1 MLFKLKFA
9 WKRRRYVGTARNSP
23 VASLYDQPA
32 PRPSSDFFNSRLLV
46 VDCEMTGLN
55 PARDHLLSIGWV
67 TVEHGRIFNA
77 SARHLLVH
85 AESGAGAS
93 TMIHG
98 LNDARIAGARS
109 AATALLALCKQIPG
123 SIVVFHHAPID
134 LAFLQKAAW
143 DNFRCPLLFGYLDT
157 MHIEKRRLHLQDKS
171 LSLRLADCR
180 QRYGLPSVLQH
191 NALTDARATAELLL
205 AQAAYLSGKGSLPLR
220 ELGLR
225 CSG

>member
-1 MLFKLKFA
+1 
-9 WKRRRYVGTARNSP
+9 
-23 VASLYDQPA
+23 QPT
-32 PRPSSDFFNSRLLV
+32 PQPSTDFFDSRLLV

-55 PARDHLLSIGWV
+55 PVRDQLLSIGWV
-67 TVEHGRIFNA
+67 AIEQGRIVNA

-123 SIVVFHHAPID
+123 CTLVFHHAPVD
-134 LAFLQKAAW
+134 LAFLQKAAS
-143 DNFRCPLLFGYLDT
+143 DNFRCPLLFSYLDT
-157 MHIEKRRLHLQDKS
+157 MHIEKRRLHLQGKS
-171 LSLRLADCR
+171 LSLRLSSCR
-180 QRYGLPSVLQH
+180 QRYGLPAVLQH
-191 NALTDARATAELLL
+191 DALTDARATAELLL
-205 AQAAYLSGKGSLPLR
+205 AQAAYLRNKHGLPLH

-225 CSG
+225 CTR

>member
-1 MLFKLKFA
+1 MVFKLKFA
-9 WKRRRYVGTARNSP
+9 WQRRRFGRLARNSP
-23 VASLYDQPA
+23 VAPLYNQSAPQP
-32 PRPSSDFFNSRLLV
+32 STDFFKSRLLV

-55 PARDHLLSIGWV
+55 PARDHLLSVGWV
-67 TVEHGRIFNA
+67 VIEHGLIINA

-85 AESGAGAS
+85 AESGAGSS

-109 AATALLALCKQIPG
+109 AATVMLTLCKQIPG
-123 SIVVFHHAPID
+123 ATLVFHHAPVD
-134 LAFLQKAAW
+134 LAFLQKTAR

-157 MHIEKRRLHLQDKS
+157 MHIERRRLHLQNKS
-171 LSLRLADCR
+171 RSLQLSGCR
-180 QRYGLPSVLQH
+180 ERYGLPPVHQH
-191 NALTDARATAELLL
+191 DALTDACATAELLL
-205 AQAAYLSGKGSLPLR
+205 AQAAYLRNRRGLPLA

>member
-9 WKRRRYVGTARNSP
+9 WQRRRFGRMARNSP
-23 VASLYDQPA
+23 VAPIYEQITPK
-32 PRPSSDFFNSRLLV
+32 PSTDFFTSRLLV

-55 PARDHLLSIGWV
+55 PARDHLLSIGWIV
-67 TVEHGRIFNA
+67 IEHGLIINA

-85 AESGAGAS
+85 AESGAGTS

-109 AATALLALCKQIPG
+109 AATAMLALCKQIPG
-123 SIVVFHHAPID
+123 ATLAFHHAPVD
-134 LAFLQKAAW
+134 LAFLQKTAW

-157 MHIEKRRLHLQDKS
+157 MHIEKRRLQLQNRS
-171 LSLRLADCR
+171 LSLHLSGCR
-180 QRYGLPSVLQH
+180 ERYGFPPVLQH
-191 NALTDARATAELLL
+191 DALTDARATAELLL
-205 AQAAYLSGKGSLPLR
+205 AQAAYLRNKNGLPLS

-225 CSG
+225 CTG